1 MGLSPAAASIA
12 VSSANPVGLVGLK
25 FEHEFRVLPGKPI
38 RAAILLV
45 INGLILLA
53 GEFFRRKASVRADR
67 EIARERDLDGGQ
79 RAAGRRRSARRWSPT
94 EREAEYS
101 LGLESDRRL
110 VTQGYLSAF
119 LIGAAQI
126 LALLAALA
134 ETGWRWWRAHSAG
147 CPGRTPPGSPSCSPP
162 PGHPGRWRPQGAQPD
177 GPAGQRHPRPG
188 PGRQRAVGCRRLS
201 VGRFLVKYFRTL
213 TLTPFAIYCI
223 VVGLGGVIYLGLVR

>member
-1 MGLSPAAASIA
+1 MAASA
-12 VSSANPVGLVGLK
+12 Q
-25 FEHEFRVLPGKPI
+25 
-38 RAAILLV
+38 
-45 INGLILLA
+45 
-53 GEFFRRKASVRADR
+53 RADG
-67 EIARERDLDGGQ
+67 ARH
-79 RAAGRRRSARRWSPT
+79 AAGHQP

-223 VVGLGGVIYLGLVR
+223 VVGLGAVIYLGLVR